1 MRRGA
6 LLLAVLALAGCGGR
20 AAAPPPK
27 PPPKLP
33 AALARF
39 WASEAQTVASS
50 LAAGDGCT
58 AKQAAML
65 LRTSVVQA
73 IDARRVPARYQE
85 TLLAT
90 VNALPQRIGCAPP
103 PADQAPPPGHGHG
116 HGHDKHG
123 GGD

>member
-1 MRRGA
+1 MRRTA
-6 LLLAVLALAGCGGR
+6 LLLPVLALAGCGGH
-20 AAAPPPK
+20 AAAPPAPK

-39 WASEAQTVASS
+39 WATEAQTVASS
-50 LAAGDGCT
+50 LAAGDDCT
-58 AKQAAML
+58 AREAATL
-65 LRTSVVQA
+65 LRTSVVEA

-90 VNALPQRIGCAPP
+90 VNELPQRIGCAPP
-103 PADQAPPPGHGHG
+103 PPGPGRGHG